1 MEITGRITQDASI
14 FTTKSD
20 KQVVNFNIALNERY
34 QTKGGEK
41 KEITEFVRCS
51 YWITPAVAAV
61 LTKGTLVQLFGRI
74 STQAWQDADGNP
86 KASLQFHTS
95 NIKILGGGNR
105 AGSHRSQVIDNADQQ
120 TAQQQEDDVPF

>member
-1 MEITGRITQDASI
+1 MEITGRITADASI

-34 QTKGGEK
+34 HSKDGEK
-41 KEITEFVRCS
+41 KEITEYVRCS
-51 YWITPAVAAV
+51 YWITSAVAAV

-74 STQAWQDADGNP
+74 STQTWQDADGNP

-95 NIKILGGGNR
+95 NIKILGGGSR
-105 AGSHRSQVIDNADQQ
+105 AGLQRNHVESDAAHH
-120 TAQQQEDDVPF
+120 TAQQQEDDLPF